1 MCYNTI
7 RKRANF
13 KITLCSSQGQKQ
25 GGYVM
30 SYAIIR
36 NAKYK
41 SENLKG
47 IYRHNERK
55 NTNYSNKN
63 IDKDKSYLNYSLK
76 SPQFTYEKEFQ
87 RIRKEYNLKGQI
99 KTVSNIV
106 CEYIITS
113 DKAFFDT
120 IGKDETKRFF
130 ETAYKFVSEYK
141 DLGEQY
147 ILSAK
152 VHMDEETPHMHLV
165 FIPIVHTKDKKGNA
179 INKIACSE
187 FWKAKDSYRQLQD
200 AFYNYM
206 VENSFDL
213 ERGNPSEKVHLSVKD
228 YKNITNFEESKTLLK
243 DIKIELPEVPDI
255 SNFRWTIKNRDEKIQ
270 EQIIKPKDKAI
281 QELQEQNALLTL
293 ALNRQIKTVDKAI
306 KHEKD
311 IKPILDENAE
321 LKEKCE
327 NLENNYN
334 SRLQEETRQIKN
346 KYEEQISYLENENNF
361 LKNIINTLQKT
372 VHKFIEWVCIK
383 FSITDEE
390 SFVRKFENENDIY
403 LDPEKQI
410 EHEEEL
416 EGEYEM

>member
-1 MCYNTI
+1 
-7 RKRANF
+7 
-13 KITLCSSQGQKQ
+13 
-25 GGYVM
+25 M

-47 IYRHNERK
+47 IYRHNERR

-63 IDKDKSYLNYSLK
+63 INKDKTYLNYSLK
-76 SPQFTYEKEFQ
+76 STQFTYEKEFQ
-87 RIRKEYNLKGQI
+87 RIRKEYNLKGQV

-113 DKAFFDT
+113 NKALFET
-120 IGKDETKRFF
+120 IGEDETRRYF
-130 ETAYKFVSEYK
+130 ETAYKFVCEYK

-165 FIPIVHTKDKKGNA
+165 FIPVVHTTDKNGNN
-179 INKIACSE
+179 IDKIACSE

-200 AFYNYM
+200 AFYKYM
-206 VENSFDL
+206 VANHFEL
-213 ERGNPSEKVHLSVKD
+213 ERGNPSEKVHLSVED
-228 YKNITNFEESKTLLK
+228 YKNITNFEKSKTLLQDVK
-243 DIKIELPEVPDI
+243 MDLPDTPDI
-255 SNFRWTIKNRDEKIQ
+255 TSFKKIMINRDEKIQ

-281 QELQEQNALLTL
+281 QELKEQNFLLTM
-293 ALNRQIKTVDKAI
+293 ALNKQIKTVDKAI
-306 KHEKD
+306 KYEKD

-321 LKEKCE
+321 FKEKCE
-327 NLENNYN
+327 VLEITYN
-334 SRLQEETRQIKN
+334 AKIQEEYRKIEN

-383 FSITDEE
+383 FSITDED
-390 SFVRKFENENDIY
+390 SFIRKFECENDIY
-403 LDPEKQI
+403 LAPEKQI
-410 EHEEEL
+410 EHEKEL
-416 EGEYEM
+416 EYEEMEW

>member
-1 MCYNTI
+1 
-7 RKRANF
+7 
-13 KITLCSSQGQKQ
+13 
-25 GGYVM
+25 M

-76 SPQFTYEKEFQ
+76 SPQFTYEKEFE

-113 DKAFFDT
+113 DNAFFET
-120 IGKDETKRFF
+120 IGKDETKRYF
-130 ETAYKFVSEYK
+130 ETAYKFVCEYK

-165 FIPIVHTKDKKGNA
+165 FIPVVHTKDKKGND
-179 INKIACSE
+179 IDKIACSE

-206 VENSFDL
+206 VANNFEL
-213 ERGNPSEKVHLSVKD
+213 ERGNPSEKVHLSVED

-243 DIKIELPEVPDI
+243 DIKIELPETPDI

-293 ALNRQIKTVDKAI
+293 ALNKQMKTVDKAI
-306 KHEKD
+306 KYEKD

-327 NLENNYN
+327 TMENNYN
-334 SRLQEETRQIKN
+334 IKLQEEAKKIEN
-346 KYEEQISYLENENNF
+346 KYEEHISYLENENIF

-383 FSITDEE
+383 FSITDED
-390 SFVRKFENENDIY
+390 SFVRKFEIENDIY

-416 EGEYEM
+416 EYEEMEW